1 MKKVDLTEGKV
12 LTVLLALALP
22 IMGSSVLQLTYSL
35 VDMLLVGRLGSDAV
49 ASIGTS
55 SFLIGIGT
63 AINTC
68 VVIGTG
74 IKVSHALGKKDEQ
87 EQQDYINAGFR
98 LNFLIGIIF
107 AMILIFTGK
116 AFISFLD
123 VENAYVEVEGYK
135 YLLVSAPMV
144 FFSFFN
150 FWYTRLYNSF
160 GQNKAA
166 LKISALGVLLNIVLD
181 PIFIYTLK
189 LGVMGAGLATLI
201 ANAFMSGLFFK
212 QSRTLIKL
220 DYKLKIKQSVY
231 WDIISLGLPMSTQ
244 RILFTLVSIV
254 LAKMIAVF
262 GTNAIA
268 AQKIGLQIESI
279 TYMVIGGLNGAIAS
293 FVGQNYGAKAY
304 ERIQSGMKVAMCL
317 GVGYSLLTTMV
328 FLFIPDSLASLF
340 VSEQQTIQMTA
351 DYLKLVGL
359 TQLFMAVEII
369 CNGAFVGMGLP
380 KIPAMIGISF
390 TLLRIPM
397 AYFFIQWIGVNGIWM
412 SISLS
417 MLFKGIVAFRI
428 YCKKEKEGNW
438 YVNAAKVT
446 P

>member
-12 LTVLLALALP
+12 WTVLLALALP
-22 IMGSSVLQLTYSL
+22 IMGSSVLQLTYNL

-55 SFLIGIGT
+55 SFLIGIGN
-63 AINTC
+63 AINAC
-68 VVIGTG
+68 IVIGTG
-74 IKVSHALGKKDEQ
+74 IKVSHALGKNDER

-98 LNFLIGIIF
+98 LNFLVGIVF
-107 AMILIFTGK
+107 ALILILTGK

-123 VENAYVEVEGYK
+123 VQNPYVETEGYK

-166 LKISALGVLLNIVLD
+166 LKISALGVFLNIMLD
-181 PIFIYTLK
+181 PIFIYVLN

-201 ANAFMSGLFFK
+201 ANVIMSGLFFK
-212 QSRTLIKL
+212 QSRLLVKL
-220 DYKLKIKQSVY
+220 DYKMKIKKSVY
-231 WDIISLGLPMSTQ
+231 RDIISLGLPMSTQ
-244 RILFTLVSIV
+244 RILFTLVSIA

-293 FVGQNYGAKAY
+293 FVGQNYGANAY
-304 ERIQSGMKVAMCL
+304 ERIQSGMKVAIRL
-317 GVGYSLLTTMV
+317 GVAYSILTTLV
-328 FLFIPDSLASLF
+328 FLLIPEDLASLF
-340 VSEQQTIQMTA
+340 VTEQQTIQLTA
-351 DYLKLVGL
+351 DYLRWVGL
-359 TQLFMAVEII
+359 TQLFMAIEII
-369 CNGAFVGMGLP
+369 CNGAFVGLGMP
-380 KIPAMIGISF
+380 KIPATIGISF

-397 AYFFIQWIGVNGIWM
+397 AYIFIQWVGVSGIWM

-417 MLFKGIVAFRI
+417 MLFKGIVAFMI
-428 YCKKEKEGNW
+428 YGKKEKEGNW
-438 YVNAAKVT
+438 YVNAAKVSH
-446 P
+446 

>member
-12 LTVLLALALP
+12 WTVLLALALP
-22 IMGSSVLQLTYSL
+22 IMGSSVLQLTYNL

-55 SFLIGIGT
+55 SFLIGIGN
-63 AINTC
+63 AINAC
-68 VVIGTG
+68 IVIGTG
-74 IKVSHALGKKDEQ
+74 IKVSHALGKNDER

-98 LNFLIGIIF
+98 LNFLVGIVF
-107 AMILIFTGK
+107 ALILILTGK

-123 VENAYVEVEGYK
+123 VQNPYVETEGYK

-166 LKISALGVLLNIVLD
+166 LKISALGVFLNIMLD
-181 PIFIYTLK
+181 PIFIYVLN

-201 ANAFMSGLFFK
+201 ANVIMSGLFFK
-212 QSRTLIKL
+212 QSRLLVKL
-220 DYKLKIKQSVY
+220 DYKMKIKKSVY
-231 WDIISLGLPMSTQ
+231 RDIISLGLPMSTQ
-244 RILFTLVSIV
+244 RILFTLVSIA

-262 GTNAIA
+262 ETNAIA

-293 FVGQNYGAKAY
+293 FVGQNYGANAY
-304 ERIQSGMKVAMCL
+304 ERIQSGMKVAIRL
-317 GVGYSLLTTMV
+317 GVGYSILTTLV
-328 FLFIPDSLASLF
+328 FLLIPEDLASLF
-340 VSEQQTIQMTA
+340 VTEQQTIQLTA
-351 DYLKLVGL
+351 DYLRWVGL
-359 TQLFMAVEII
+359 TQLFMAIEII
-369 CNGAFVGMGLP
+369 CNGAFVGLGMP
-380 KIPAMIGISF
+380 KIPATIGISF

-397 AYFFIQWIGVNGIWM
+397 AYIFIQWVGVSGIWM

-417 MLFKGIVAFRI
+417 MLFKGIVAFMI
-428 YCKKEKEGNW
+428 YGKKEKEGNW
-438 YVNAAKVT
+438 YVNAAKVSH
-446 P
+446 